1 MKKKMIFLC
10 IAAVLVTMNAF
21 ADTLTL
27 KSGQEIEGRI
37 VERTAESVNMESFGV
52 EVTYLMDEIDKINGE
67 AVTASVQET
76 ADVSSVAQ
84 EEIGVA
90 QEETDALIEPEEEGL
105 ADIPEQIE
113 ETPVSL
119 TDEPDPSMDSRRA
132 ARLATGISS
141 ASIFFSLLFY
151 VYSAL
156 CLQMIAKKTSQ
167 EPAWLA
173 WVPIGNFFLMCK
185 IGSLSYLW
193 LLGILLSF
201 LPLVGVFFG
210 LGLFAYIWYR
220 IALALHKPGWIGVL
234 VCLPLANLVVMGYL
248 AFSE

>member
-1 MKKKMIFLC
+1 MEKKMIFLC
-10 IAAVLVTMNAF
+10 LAAVFVTMNAF
-21 ADTLTL
+21 ADTITL

-37 VERTAESVNMESFGV
+37 VERTAESVKMESFGV
-52 EVTYLMDEIDKINGE
+52 EVTYFMDEIDKINAE
-67 AVTASVQET
+67 AVVGSVQEP
-76 ADVSSVAQ
+76 ADVSSVVE

-90 QEETDALIEPEEEGL
+90 EEETDALIEPEEIGS
-105 ADIPEQIE
+105 ADIPEQVE
-113 ETPVSL
+113 EMPASL
-119 TDEPDPSMDSRRA
+119 TGEPSPSMDRRKA
-132 ARLATGISS
+132 TMLATGVSS
-141 ASIFFSLLFY
+141 AVIIFSLLFY

-156 CLQMIAKKTSQ
+156 CLQRIAKKTSQ

-173 WVPIGNFFLMCK
+173 WVPIGNLFLMCK

-210 LGLFAYIWYR
+210 LGLCAYVWYR
-220 IALALHKPGWIGVL
+220 IALALHKPGWLGVL
-234 VCLPLANLVVMGYL
+234 VCLPIANLVVMGYL